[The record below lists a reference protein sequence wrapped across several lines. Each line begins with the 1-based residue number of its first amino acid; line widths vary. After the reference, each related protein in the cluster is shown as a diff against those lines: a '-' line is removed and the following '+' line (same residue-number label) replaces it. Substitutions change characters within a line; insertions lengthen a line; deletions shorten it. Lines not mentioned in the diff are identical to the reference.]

1 MRIVFAAGGTGGH
14 ILPACAV
21 ADELKARVNGLEA
34 LFVGTRSGLEGR
46 LVAAAGYDIRF
57 ISARGVRGKGA
68 AAGVRNA
75 ASIGLGFFQSLA
87 LLRRFKPDIV
97 YGSGGY
103 ASAAVVLAAS
113 RLRRKIVIQEQ
124 NSIPGLT
131 NRFLA
136 RYARRIYLGFEKAS
150 SYFGKHR
157 GLVVTGNP
165 LRAEIVSPVRV
176 DVRAEFGIEGDG
188 PVLLVFGGSQG
199 ARTLNRAAAEYLLA
213 RPEARAVIQTG
224 DQDYAWMR
232 EKLGP
237 LSGRV
242 CVRPYLEAMHRAYA
256 AATVCLSRA
265 GAMTVSELAA
275 TAVPSILVPYPHAA
289 DDHQSFNASFLAEAG
304 GAIVIKDSDLN
315 KDTLSSALDQLL
327 ADPARLAAM
336 RRALEGAARKDAAKI
351 IAADVIAIAAA
362 GRSAQA

>member
-21 ADELKARVNGLEA
+21 ADELKTRASVFEA

-46 LVAAAGYDIRF
+46 LVAAAGYEIRY
-57 ISARGVRGKGA
+57 ISAKGMRGKGA
-68 AAGVRNA
+68 AARVRSV
-75 ASIGLGFFQSLA
+75 ASIGVGFMQSLA
-87 LLRRFKPDIV
+87 LLRRFRPDIV

-113 RLRRKIVIQEQ
+113 CLRRRIVIQEQ

-136 RYARRIYLGFEKAS
+136 RFARKVYLGFEKAS
-150 SYFGKHR
+150 SYFGNHR

-165 LRAEIVSPVRV
+165 LRAEILSPGPV
-176 DVRAEFGIEGDG
+176 DVRAEFGIEGNG

-213 RPEARAVIQTG
+213 HPGVRAIIQTG
-224 DQDYAWMR
+224 DQDFAWMQ
-232 EKLGP
+232 EKLGA
-237 LSGRV
+237 LASRV

-275 TAVPSILVPYPHAA
+275 AGVPSILVPYPHAA
-289 DDHQSFNASFLAEAG
+289 DDHQSSNAAFLAEAG
-304 GAIVIKDSDLN
+304 GAIVIRDADLN
-315 KDTLSSALDQLL
+315 KDTLSSALDPLL

-336 RRALEGAARKDAAKI
+336 RSALGRAARKDAAKI
-351 IAADVIAIAAA
+351 IADDVLAVAAY